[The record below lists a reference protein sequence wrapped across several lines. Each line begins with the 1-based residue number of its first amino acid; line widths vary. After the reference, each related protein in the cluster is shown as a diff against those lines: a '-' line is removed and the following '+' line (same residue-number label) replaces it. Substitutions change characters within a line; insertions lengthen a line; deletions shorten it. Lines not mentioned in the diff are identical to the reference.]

1 MAVAACGRIIALCG
15 GHNKTK
21 WEETVL
27 MKNAA
32 CLFSLALLA
41 IATPAMAQVYK
52 CESSQ
57 GVVYSDTPCASKAGQ
72 TKLDI
77 QADPA
82 PAQEGAASTDKNRY
96 VQQLDDAV
104 KAALAAN
111 DIAKAER
118 LAITAEQR
126 ELIRQAKLRN
136 NDSGKAQV
144 ADKSTSSECI
154 AARKSLQAAY
164 EASDSAAGDPEVL
177 DKQISAVQAAC
188 GSSDID
194 PTYTQRTRNL
204 YRPGFGFPYT
214 QGNTQPGGA
223 TVSPM
228 GGRAN

>member
-1 MAVAACGRIIALCG
+1 
-15 GHNKTK
+15 
-21 WEETVL
+21 
-27 MKNAA
+27 MKKAA

-57 GVVYSDTPCASKAGQ
+57 GVVYSDTPCASKTGQ

-77 QADPA
+77 QADPS
-82 PAQEGAASTDKNRY
+82 PTPEGSVTTDKNRY

-118 LAITAEQR
+118 LAITPEQR

-136 NDSGKAQV
+136 SETTSTAV

-164 EASDSAAGDPEVL
+164 DASDSAAGDPELL

-204 YRPGFGFPYT
+204 YRPGFGYPYT

-223 TVSPM
+223 KINPM

>member
-1 MAVAACGRIIALCG
+1 
-15 GHNKTK
+15 
-21 WEETVL
+21 
-27 MKNAA
+27 MKNAT

-57 GVVYSDTPCASKAGQ
+57 GVVYSDTPCASKTGQ

-82 PAQEGAASTDKNRY
+82 PTQEGAAPTDKNRY
-96 VQQLDDAV
+96 VQQLDEAV

-126 ELIRQAKLRN
+126 DLIRQAKLRN

-154 AARKSLQAAY
+154 AARKSLQSAY
-164 EASDSAAGDPEVL
+164 DASDSAAGDPEVL
-177 DKQISAVQAAC
+177 DKQISAAQAAC
-188 GSSDID
+188 GNSDVD

-223 TVSPM
+223 KVSPM

>member
-1 MAVAACGRIIALCG
+1 MR
-15 GHNKTK
+15 
-21 WEETVL
+21 
-27 MKNAA
+27 NAA
-32 CLFSLALLA
+32 CLFSLALLVM
-41 IATPAMAQVYK
+41 TSPAVAQVYK

-57 GVVYSDTPCASKAGQ
+57 GVVYSDTPCASKTGQ

-77 QADPA
+77 QADPT
-82 PAQEGAASTDKNRY
+82 PVQEGTTGTEKNRY

-136 NDSGKAQV
+136 TESAKTQV
-144 ADKSTSSECI
+144 TDKSTSSECM

-164 EASDSAAGDPEVL
+164 DASDTTAGDPEAM
-177 DKQISAVQAAC
+177 DKLISTVQAAC
-188 GSSDID
+188 GSSDVE

-223 TVSPM
+223 AVSPM

>member
-1 MAVAACGRIIALCG
+1 
-15 GHNKTK
+15 
-21 WEETVL
+21 
-27 MKNAA
+27 MKNAT
-32 CLFSLALLA
+32 CLFSLVLLA

-57 GVVYSDTPCASKAGQ
+57 GVVYSDTPCASKSGQ

-82 PAQEGAASTDKNRY
+82 PTQEGAAATDKNRY
-96 VQQLDDAV
+96 VQQLDEAV

-126 ELIRQAKLRN
+126 DLIRQAKLRN
-136 NDSGKAQV
+136 NDTGKAQV

-154 AARKSLQAAY
+154 AARKSLQASY
-164 EASDSAAGDPEVL
+164 EASDSTAGDPEVL

-188 GSSDID
+188 GSSDVD

-223 TVSPM
+223 KVSPM